1 MPLSTVEFYMVFM
14 PQTLSQNLGNVPP
27 QFGCVA
33 RAGSGVYCEKNV
45 HTLLLNPLYRQ
56 TPLGR

>member
-1 MPLSTVEFYMVFM
+1 MVFM
-14 PQTLSQNLGNVPP
+14 PQTLSQNLSNVPA

-56 TPLGR
+56 IPLGR

>member
-1 MPLSTVEFYMVFM
+1 MPLGPVQLYVMLIT
-14 PQTLSQNLGNVPP
+14 QTLAQNLGNVLA
-27 QFGCVA
+27 QFGCVT